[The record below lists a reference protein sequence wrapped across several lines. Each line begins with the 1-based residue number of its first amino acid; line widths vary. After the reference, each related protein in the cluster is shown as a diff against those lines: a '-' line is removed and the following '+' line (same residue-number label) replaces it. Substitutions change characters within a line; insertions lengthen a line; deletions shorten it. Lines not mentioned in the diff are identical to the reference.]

1 VTRWKAPYAE
11 VRATALAYVRAHDSQ
26 AGAFRVMSVARAI
39 APSLDIAHNEA
50 RLGTDRVAVQNLG
63 VQVKRVLD
71 ALVKDGSLVLVR
83 DGRASLYYTPAA
95 AAMLTRLHD
104 ESVARVEGNRRR
116 REDVLT
122 RLRKVRE
129 EEPVDDDTAVMT
141 LPLSAVEH
149 LLTLAELAPLCPN
162 GCGCRL
168 GSEDAEVRDCACD
181 GLCCYDVIEVSEV
194 FAERDRLRKL
204 LDATP
209 REGDLT

>member
-1 VTRWKAPYAE
+1 MTRWKAPYAE

-149 LLTLAELAPLCPN
+149 LLTLAERAIAAQPL
-162 GCGCRL
+162 R
-168 GSEDAEVRDCACD
+168 
-181 GLCCYDVIEVSEV
+181 
-194 FAERDRLRKL
+194 ERDALEQIARAVQGGIDSSREPDWNWITETAMLGL
-204 LDATP
+204 GWLATT

>member
-1 VTRWKAPYAE
+1 MTRWKAPYAE

-104 ESVARVEGNRRR
+104 ESVARVKRTQRR

-149 LLTLAELAPLCPN
+149 LLTLAERAIAAQPL
-162 GCGCRL
+162 R
-168 GSEDAEVRDCACD
+168 
-181 GLCCYDVIEVSEV
+181 
-194 FAERDRLRKL
+194 ERDALEQIARAVQGGIDSSREPDWNWITETAMLGL
-204 LDATP
+204 GWLATT